1 MRASTTAVL
10 AGGGTTTAGT
20 KKSMCRSAYPRE
32 EPHPGIFGDASTGY
46 RFRRAE
52 KEMGLATDSDDGY
65 SPLGFALWLDSC
77 NPDFGMQVG
86 LKPFVMTLVN
96 FAGGVFR

>member
-1 MRASTTAVL
+1 
-10 AGGGTTTAGT
+10 
-20 KKSMCRSAYPRE
+20 
-32 EPHPGIFGDASTGY
+32 
-46 RFRRAE
+46 
-52 KEMGLATDSDDGY
+52 MGLATDSDDGY

>member
-1 MRASTTAVL
+1 MAELLLL
-10 AGGGTTTAGT
+10 ALKNRCVGLPTLVKNPIRVFSETPALGIGLDV
-20 KKSMCRSAYPRE
+20 PR
-32 EPHPGIFGDASTGY
+32 
-46 RFRRAE
+46 RRWA
-52 KEMGLATDSDDGY
+52 GLATDSDDGY